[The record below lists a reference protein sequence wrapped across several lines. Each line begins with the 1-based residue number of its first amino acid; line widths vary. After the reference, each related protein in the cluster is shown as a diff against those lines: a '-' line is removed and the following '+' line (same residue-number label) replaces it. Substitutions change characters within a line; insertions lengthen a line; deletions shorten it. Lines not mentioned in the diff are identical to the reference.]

1 MNVQPKREGFVD
13 PSALSSSSAAENG
26 PLLEH
31 QPVEEMP
38 VPAPPP
44 ETWPVKVR
52 LLHKSISNGKSEI
65 KEITF
70 REPTGADI
78 NRIGNPVR
86 IDQQGEIIIDDTRML
101 LMMGNLSGV
110 LTPLL
115 ERMDPRDYN
124 SCAYRL
130 RNFFIPE
137 LAAWLV

>member
-1 MNVQPKREGFVD
+1 MNVQTKREGFVD
-13 PSALSSSSAAENG
+13 ASTDNDR
-26 PLLEH
+26 
-31 QPVEEMP
+31 PVEE
-38 VPAPPP
+38 AIDTKPPP
-44 ETWPVKVR
+44 EPTETWPVKVK
-52 LLHKSISNGKSEI
+52 LLHKPIRNGRNEEI
-65 KEITF
+65 KELSF

-86 IDQQGEIIIDDTRML
+86 IDQRGEIIIDDNRML

-130 RNFFIPE
+130 RNFFIPD
-137 LAAWLV
+137 LAAWLD